1 MVLAE
6 KSQEEQLETLHT
18 TATSTFHNNTDTVTE
33 LRAAAAAAAALGM
46 SFRVRLLHRRQLPR
60 PNEALDR
67 IQNKE
72 LFIIIYTKLVH

>member
-6 KSQEEQLETLHT
+6 KSQEEQFETLHT
-18 TATSTFHNNTDTVTE
+18 TAKAIFHNNTDTITKR
-33 LRAAAAAAAALGM
+33 LPCCRGTLGM
-46 SFRVRLLHRRQLPR
+46 SFRVHLLHKCQLPKTKL
-60 PNEALDR
+60 EALDR

>member
-6 KSQEEQLETLHT
+6 KSQESNWELYIQRQSQP
-18 TATSTFHNNTDTVTE
+18 STIILTQSRSS
-33 LRAAAAAAAALGM
+33 RAAAAAAAALGM
-46 SFRVRLLHRRQLPR
+46 SFRVCQLPR

>member
-33 LRAAAAAAAALGM
+33 LRAAAAAAALGM